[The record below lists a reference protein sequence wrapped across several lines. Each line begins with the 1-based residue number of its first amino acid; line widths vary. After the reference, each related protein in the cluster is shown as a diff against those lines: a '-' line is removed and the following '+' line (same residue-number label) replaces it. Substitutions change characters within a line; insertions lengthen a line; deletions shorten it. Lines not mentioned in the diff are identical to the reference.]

1 MRPVSGEELLQ
12 YVAGL
17 GYAVFE
23 SGLYNLNIIGVRT
36 PDDNANT
43 FKVRLYV
50 VYRDEWGWLTRSWDI
65 TTDPGM
71 YWRENPGYVDGTAIL
86 VPGQYRGAYKLGKHR
101 GKYPALVQTGAAVRV
116 WRDNNR
122 DQILDQGKA
131 QDGYFGINIH
141 RASKQGSETVDKWS
155 AGCQVFGDPD
165 DYECFM
171 DIVERATEIWGSRFT
186 YTLVDGGA
194 H

>member
-43 FKVRLYV
+43 FNDRLYV

-71 YWRENPGYVDGTAIL
+71 YWRENPGNVDGTAIL

-131 QDGYFGINIH
+131 HDGYFGINIH
-141 RASKQGSETVDKWS
+141 RASKRGSETVDKWS

-171 DIVERATEIWGSRFT
+171 DIVERATEIWGPRFT